1 MAEIVMDIPGL
12 LTHLI
17 QAELEPPD
25 KTHRRLRVGD
35 VLQLRVL
42 EVISANRVRVDL
54 GRFRAVADIQFPV
67 APGDELRVEV
77 AAAGRQL
84 RLQVSPAKDAVPS
97 EQAAVIPNT
106 YFLVRRARPLGQA
119 VNRFITRL
127 ESGGTAAGLPE
138 RVVSALRAVAAH
150 LAPLHPQ
157 GDIEHLANRVKD
169 KVEASGLFFE
179 KKLEA
184 MVSGLSADRDKLPKE
199 ILQHAQRLV
208 RGDFKAQL
216 MVLKDFLDKPSDIA
230 DRALAESG
238 RQLNRAVANL
248 LSDIHTQ
255 QTHVRQTDPHQLFH
269 VVLYDLNIQ
278 DDRRNGLLKMYFPRR
293 GRGHG
298 RNSFRLSLLLSLDRL
313 GDIRGDIVL
322 QESDLTVMFFV
333 AEEPVRAQF
342 ESRLETV
349 REALRAHFAR
359 VTVSV
364 TLAEKKLVEFETDLL
379 QADGDRKIDMRI

>member
-1 MAEIVMDIPGL
+1 MDIPGL

-17 QAELEPPD
+17 QAELESPD
-25 KTHRRLRVGD
+25 KTHQRLRVGD
-35 VLQLRVL
+35 ALQLRVL

-67 APGDELRVEV
+67 APGDELKVEV
-77 AAAGRQL
+77 VAAGRQL
-84 RLQVSPAKDAVPS
+84 RLQVSAAKDAVPS
-97 EQAAVIPNT
+97 EQTAAIPNT
-106 YFLVRRARPLGQA
+106 YFLAERAKPLRQA

-127 ESGGTAAGLPE
+127 ESGGTGAGLPD
-138 RVVSALRAVAAH
+138 RVVNALRAVAAH
-150 LAPLHPQ
+150 LEPLHPQ
-157 GDIEHLANRVKD
+157 GDIEQLANRVKD

-179 KKLEA
+179 KKLEG
-184 MVSGLSADRDKLPKE
+184 MVSGLSADRDKPPKE
-199 ILQHAQRLV
+199 IMQHAHRLV

-216 MVLKDFLDKPSDIA
+216 MVLKHFLDKASDIA
-230 DRALAESG
+230 DRAWAESG
-238 RQLNRAVANL
+238 RQLHRTVANM

-269 VVLYDLNIQ
+269 VVMYDLNIQ

-293 GRGHG
+293 GRGRN

-313 GDIRGDIVL
+313 GDIRSDIVL
-322 QESDLTVMFFV
+322 QERDLAVMFFV
-333 AEEPVRAQF
+333 SEEPVRAQF
-342 ESRLETV
+342 ENRLETV

-364 TLAEKKLVEFETDLL
+364 TLADKKLAEFETDLL
-379 QADGDRKIDMRI
+379 RVDGDRKIDMRI